1 MEKKII
7 SPDLVNM
14 AEFALKNN
22 YFEFDSKVK
31 KQISGSA
38 IKTKLGPPD
47 TFIFLDKVK
56 REFPEAEDIKTMV
69 MGEAYR
75 RNLFYLD
82 RKWK

>member
-31 KQISGSA
+31 KQIFGTDIG
-38 IKTKLGPPD
+38 IKFAPRL
-47 TFIFLDKVK
+47 FL
-56 REFPEAEDIKTMV
+56 
-69 MGEAYR
+69 
-75 RNLFYLD
+75 
-82 RKWK
+82 